1 MKQRAALT
9 ALLTSLLF
17 SAACGTPEVAGTR
30 YGEELTLT
38 ETTRIADILADPEA
52 YVGQRL
58 LVAGTVVDVC
68 EKRGCWLELASEEDF
83 DKLRVKVDD
92 GVIVFPMSARGLQA
106 HVEGVFEKLEYSEE
120 EALEMARRQAEEHG
134 TELDPTMVS
143 GPEVVYQLKGIGAVV
158 EEQS

>member
-1 MKQRAALT
+1 MKTLAAFT
-9 ALLTSLLF
+9 PLLVPLLF
-17 SAACGTPEVAGTR
+17 WTACATPEIEGTH

-52 YVGQRL
+52 YVGKRL

-92 GVIVFPMSARGLQA
+92 GVIVFPMSARGLHA
-106 HVEGVFEKLEYSEE
+106 HVEGVFEKLEYTEE
-120 EALEMARRQAEEHG
+120 EALEMARHQAEEHG
-134 TELDPTMVS
+134 TEFDPSVVS
-143 GPEVVYQLKGIGAVV
+143 GREVVYQLKGTGAVI
-158 EEQS
+158 EGQS